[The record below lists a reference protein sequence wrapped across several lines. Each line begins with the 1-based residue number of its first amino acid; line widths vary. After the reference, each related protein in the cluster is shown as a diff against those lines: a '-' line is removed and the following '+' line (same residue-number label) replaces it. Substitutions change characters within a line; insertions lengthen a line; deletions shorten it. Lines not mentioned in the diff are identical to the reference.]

1 MKKKK
6 IPMRKCIISNEMHP
20 KKDMIRVVINK
31 EGEIFADAT
40 GKKQGRGAY
49 VNICATTL
57 FLTSRI
63 GKYFTFFID
72 DYTNHIFLRMH
83 FIRYDTFTHWN
94 FFLFHVQSS
103 LQTIFLYLYLQ

>member
-1 MKKKK
+1 MTTYEEEK

-49 VNICATTL
+49 VSKDVPLVEKAQQKELLENISMLLKKHLNQYIKKL
-57 FLTSRI
+57 F
-63 GKYFTFFID
+63 
-72 DYTNHIFLRMH
+72 
-83 FIRYDTFTHWN
+83 
-94 FFLFHVQSS
+94 V
-103 LQTIFLYLYLQ
+103 